1 MDLEQLRK
9 PDLLLMCEELG
20 IDARK
25 IQRKP
30 LLVKAIQ
37 ALGADDKE
45 LSECWEIIKERREA
59 AKAKEEREAEE
70 RRREASELKAKE
82 EREAAVEMKRLELE
96 MKRLEMNQAVRGV
109 SNPGEVKALK
119 IKDLM
124 QPFKVGEDIGLFL
137 VNFERTCN
145 RIGWSRDT
153 WPQLL
158 LTLLPCEAAQVV
170 ARLSPEE
177 AADYDAVKL
186 GLQKKYRLSTEA
198 FRQRFRGA
206 RKKPEESYI
215 EFAYNLRSN
224 LVEWLKSAEVYGN
237 HDGIVE
243 CFGLE
248 QLYKGMP
255 EVMRYWVQDKNPDTT
270 QKAAELAEEFVARRS
285 SQKEDTPERKFPG
298 ARGDYRGKYYKP
310 RSEEDK
316 REPKDSVKGA
326 HRSRAAGG
334 GEAGEENHRAE
345 KQGPADETT
354 KKQFEAR
361 KPMRCFRCN
370 ETGHMAAG
378 CRKPRVVFS
387 YLSKDD
393 ENDRLLEPYLHDL
406 LVNGEP
412 CKVLRD
418 CAATLDVV
426 HPSLVQADHYTGEC
440 AWIRQVVEQQSVCL
454 PVARVTIQGPFGTL
468 ETEAAVSANLPP
480 QYPYLFSNKSDQKLR
495 KMGKRLTDGVVMALT
510 RSKARELASQLRYNE
525 QPETSENMVLTGD
538 AGQASETRSEP
549 DDEGE
554 DSPGSDESSNC
565 DVLEMAEG
573 RVVPPVT
580 SRLQSLLRVGT
591 ASLQSEQKTTN
602 RGDRVGVSLLRCLW
616 RRNRRTLQCNNDS
629 AAKAYD
635 LTGKSLH
642 TEDKYLLCR
651 LLGCWDWG
659 K

>member
-1 MDLEQLRK
+1 MSAV
-9 PDLLLMCEELG
+9 G
-20 IDARK
+20 S
-25 IQRKP
+25 
-30 LLVKAIQ
+30 
-37 ALGADDKE
+37 E

-124 QPFKVGEDIGLFL
+124 PPFKV
-137 VNFERTCN
+137 
-145 RIGWSRDT
+145 
-153 WPQLL
+153 
-158 LTLLPCEAAQVV
+158 AAQVV

-285 SQKEDTPERKFPG
+285 SQKDDTPERKFPG

-345 KQGPADETT
+345 KQGRADETT

-480 QYPYLFSNKSDQKLR
+480 HRKLSVREQAYSASEKECACLVWAAQKLSCYLSGN
-495 KMGKRLTDGVVMALT
+495 KFTFETDHCPLTW
-510 RSKARELASQLRYNE
+510 LR
-525 QPETSENMVLTGD
+525 NM
-538 AGQASETRSEP
+538 
-549 DDEGE
+549 
-554 DSPGSDESSNC
+554 SPKN
-565 DVLEMAEG
+565 G
-573 RVVPPVT
+573 R
-580 SRLQSLLRVGT
+580 LLRWSI
-591 ASLQSEQKTTN
+591 ALQQFNFDVVYKKGRSNGNADGLSRPST
-602 RGDRVGVSLLRCLW
+602 
-616 RRNRRTLQCNNDS
+616 
-629 AAKAYD
+629 
-635 LTGKSLH
+635 
-642 TEDKYLLCR
+642 
-651 LLGCWDWG
+651 
-659 K
+659 

>member
-285 SQKEDTPERKFPG
+285 SQKDDTPERKFPG

-316 REPKDSVKGA
+316 REPKDSEKGA

-345 KQGPADETT
+345 KQGRADETT

-426 HPSLVQADHYTGEC
+426 HPSLVQADHYTVPKKLLQMAGIEDC
-440 AWIRQVVEQQSVCL
+440 YTS
-454 PVARVTIQGPFGTL
+454 ARVSTATLGNFAETTYLAIQQTY
-468 ETEAAVSANLPP
+468 S
-480 QYPYLFSNKSDQKLR
+480 YLTPDLLR
-495 KMGKRLTDGVVMALT
+495 E
-510 RSKARELASQLRYNE
+510 RELIKSPHQEFTNHLMHVHRH
-525 QPETSENMVLTGD
+525 QQGGD
-538 AGQASETRSEP
+538 
-549 DDEGE
+549 
-554 DSPGSDESSNC
+554 
-565 DVLEMAEG
+565 G
-573 RVVPPVT
+573 R
-580 SRLQSLLRVGT
+580 L
-591 ASLQSEQKTTN
+591 
-602 RGDRVGVSLLRCLW
+602 GV
-616 RRNRRTLQCNNDS
+616 Q
-629 AAKAYD
+629 
-635 LTGKSLH
+635 
-642 TEDKYLLCR
+642 
-651 LLGCWDWG
+651 
-659 K
+659 